1 VLRNLFGKFKYKN
14 MNDYIS
20 DLLARLHNGIIRK
33 KEVIIVP
40 NSKAIIAVLEVLKQE
55 KMIENFEKVEKMIEV
70 RPIYE
75 EDGRPLVKHFT
86 RVSRPGQRMYVSSK
100 ELTPVMNGRGINIIS
115 TSSGVMTG
123 AMAKSKNLG
132 GELICK
138 VW

>member
-1 VLRNLFGKFKYKN
+1 